1 MRFHLTAMLA
11 LGGLSATPVIAQTM
25 SGDIKAMPGMA
36 GMDHAAPAA
45 KTGQG
50 TGVITA
56 IDAKAS
62 TLTIRHGPIP
72 SVNWPAMTMTFK
84 ASPAT
89 LLHGLSVGQTIG
101 FDVRT
106 QGMAADVTAVRPK

>member
-1 MRFHLTAMLA
+1 MRKFLTVLLA
-11 LGGLSATPVIAQTM
+11 LGGLSATPAIAQPM
-25 SGDIKAMPGMA
+25 SSDMKGMP

-56 IDAKAS
+56 IDTKAN
-62 TLTIRHGPIP
+62 TLTIRHGAIP

-84 ASPAT
+84 ASPPA
-89 LLHGLSVGQTIG
+89 LLHGLSVGQTIE

-106 QGMAADVTAVRPK
+106 QGMAAEVTAVRPK

>member
-1 MRFHLTAMLA
+1 MRIYLTVMLA
-11 LGGLSATPVIAQTM
+11 LGGLSATPVIAQAM
-25 SGDIKAMPGMA
+25 GDMKAMPGMT
-36 GMDHAAPAA
+36 HPAPAA

-56 IDAKAS
+56 IDTKAN
-62 TLTIRHGPIP
+62 TLTIRHGAIP
-72 SVNWPAMTMTFK
+72 AVSWPAMTMTFK
-84 ASPAT
+84 ASPPT

-106 QGMAADVTAVRPK
+106 QGMAAEVTAVRTK

>member
-1 MRFHLTAMLA
+1 MRTYLTIMLA
-11 LGGLSATPVIAQTM
+11 FGSLGTAPAIAQTM
-25 SGDIKAMPGMA
+25 SGDMKSMPGM
-36 GMDHAAPAA
+36 DHPAPAA

-56 IDAKAS
+56 IDTKAN
-62 TLTIRHGPIP
+62 TLTIRHGAIP
-72 SVNWPAMTMTFK
+72 SVSWAAMTMTFK
-84 ASPAT
+84 ATPPA

-106 QGMAADVTAVRPK
+106 QGMAAEVTAVRTK

>member
-1 MRFHLTAMLA
+1 MRIYLTVMLA
-11 LGGLSATPVIAQTM
+11 FGGLSAAPVIAQTM
-25 SGDIKAMPGMA
+25 SDMKAMPGMA
-36 GMDHAAPAA
+36 GMDHPAPAA

-56 IDAKAS
+56 IDTKAN
-62 TLTIRHGPIP
+62 TLTIRHGAIP
-72 SVNWPAMTMTFK
+72 SVSWPAMTMTFK
-84 ASPAT
+84 ASSPT

-106 QGMAADVTAVRPK
+106 QGMAAEVTAVRTK

>member
-1 MRFHLTAMLA
+1 MRRFLTVLLA
-11 LGGLSATPVIAQTM
+11 LGSLCATPAIAQTM
-25 SGDIKAMPGMA
+25 SGDMKAMPGMA

-56 IDAKAS
+56 IDTKAN
-62 TLTIRHGPIP
+62 TLTIRHGAIP

-84 ASPAT
+84 ASPPA
-89 LLHGLSVGQTIG
+89 LLHGLSVGQTIE

-106 QGMAADVTAVRPK
+106 QGMAAEVTAVRVK